1 MMARPP
7 MLPAAA
13 PDFWGVY
20 FTVDDCAAAA
30 SRASELGGSVMMGPM
45 DIEPG
50 TFALVA
56 DPTGATFNVIQLKA
70 DLGGG

>member
-1 MMARPP
+1 
-7 MLPAAA
+7 
-13 PDFWGVY
+13 
-20 FTVDDCAAAA
+20 
-30 SRASELGGSVMMGPM
+30 MMGPM

-56 DPTGATFNVIQLKA
+56 DPTGATFNVIQVKA